1 MTTVPE
7 TQTGQTFYRNF
18 ILFCL
23 NVIICCTTFRDVIFR
38 GTRHGVHKSWS
49 KHEVTFFQWLPEKM
63 CRIYSVSEKNWF
75 PSRFLKLFPNGLEF
89 LSKILHAYCMFIST
103 PNYKNL
109 FIDFNTQYQLKFCL
123 KIISRWWKNFRKL
136 QGDKNSFW
144 LTL

>member
-75 PSRFLKLFPNGLEF
+75 PSRFLKLFSQRLRIF
-89 LSKILHAYCMFIST
+89 KQKFTCLLYVHIYAKYQKFIHRFQHTVRTKILFK
-103 PNYKNL
+103 NYQPLVK
-109 FIDFNTQYQLKFCL
+109 KFQ
-123 KIISRWWKNFRKL
+123 K
-136 QGDKNSFW
+136 
-144 LTL
+144 TLGG